1 MNEFIVKVVRGDDAT
16 AYVYLRNLQTGL
28 PLTLTTTMTI
38 EVTLRM
44 GVHNIPLPSAN
55 FAIASAVASNAIALM
70 LTNAITQ
77 SMQIGVWDAV
87 VKITEPSATYPDGA
101 TTQTFIVP
109 RVFEVVA

>member
-1 MNEFIVKVVRGDDAT
+1 MKVVRGDDAAT
-16 AYVYLRNLQTGL
+16 YIYLRDQRNGL
-28 PLTLTTTMTI
+28 PFALATTMTI
-38 EVTLRM
+38 EITLRM
-44 GVHNIPLPSAN
+44 GVHNIPLPSVN
-55 FAIASAVASNAIALM
+55 FTIISAIASNAIVLM

-87 VKITEPSATYPDGA
+87 VKITEPAPMYPDGS